1 VFSGLLILLGLS
13 GLPED
18 VQRWNSWL
26 SQFDSNTWRW
36 VFVLVGVFLFLGLS
50 FLTRSSQAVPA
61 REFVPHTHP
70 DPPRLPMPNI
80 VKHRLTITDEIP
92 ARLRTEIEQEEWRQV
107 PYSLLVLRAK
117 VRITNNTDDPAR
129 LGGLLF
135 ESAEGVPVVDENL
148 RGKLDA
154 LWPPAPP
161 PSGVLNGHDSV
172 SGWRVCTFRAQP
184 LGGTPAYKIG
194 IADELENIYWASM
207 PAKPPAQ
214 YGGSDL

>member
-1 VFSGLLILLGLS
+1 M
-13 GLPED
+13 
-18 VQRWNSWL
+18 
-26 SQFDSNTWRW
+26 
-36 VFVLVGVFLFLGLS
+36 LVGVFLFMGLS
-50 FLTRSSQAVPA
+50 FLTRSSQAVP
-61 REFVPHTHP
+61 EIVPHTHP

-80 VKHRLTITDEIP
+80 VKHRLTITDEVP
-92 ARLRTEIEQEEWRQV
+92 ARLKVEIEQEEWRKV
-107 PYSLLVLRAK
+107 PFPLLVLKAK
-117 VRITNNTDDPAR
+117 VRVTNNTEHQLP

-135 ESAEGVPVVDENL
+135 ESAEGVPVTDQAL
-148 RGKLDA
+148 RDKVDA

-161 PSGVLNGHDSV
+161 PGGILNAHDSV

-214 YGGSDL
+214 YGGSDV